1 MGRQSKGF
9 SQKIGRGW
17 GRIFGRSNTQTA
29 TAATGTAQTPTTGP
43 LPASKSTDVLG
54 DLFQGAQQ
62 PNQPSGNGH
71 ASNLQHNQGENLN
84 LVNYSPEELVEQVD
98 RALNRIQFGWTRATK
113 WMENYS
119 EVWSV
124 MGPII
129 LVIGTIGE
137 VFLVLWLRQKEQD
150 VIAGLSIVAVALVL
164 EGTFLA
170 VSYKAA
176 TIRNRAEK
184 RPEGQTALDKKKLW
198 RQFGFWFAL
207 AIGVCATQMIFIA
220 AQTNDT
226 GIGLYGV
233 WAFAILRAVF
243 TLVADGYTAFAHE
256 EKPTT
261 AERALEEEQQRTKH
275 AETFLKQKTTEVTI
289 INTGILGIREAHNE
303 AVIKDIE
310 LRTQMEIKQLQSEA
324 QVKTLK
330 TQQEQDALFRTLQN
344 NIMRALLDPDMP
356 ESQRAVL
363 LSTLQSLAGAAR
375 QLLPGPVTR
384 IEEEEADE

>member
-9 SQKIGRGW
+9 SQNVGRGW
-17 GRIFGRSNTQTA
+17 GRILGRSNAQTA

-71 ASNLQHNQGENLN
+71 SSNLQHTQGGDLN

-98 RALNRIQFGWTRATK
+98 RALNRVQFGWTRATK

-124 MGPII
+124 AGPII

-137 VFLVLWLRQKEQD
+137 VFLVLWLRQKAQD

-184 RPEGQTALDKKKLW
+184 RPEGQTALDKQKLH

-275 AETFLKQKTTEVTI
+275 AETFLRQKTTEVTI
-289 INTGILGIREAHNE
+289 INTGILEIREAHN
-303 AVIKDIE
+303 AAAIKE
-310 LRTQMEIKQLQSEA
+310 VKQTTQLQLERLQSEA
-324 QVKTLK
+324 QISAMK
-330 TQQEQDALFRTLQN
+330 TQQEQATRMTNLSN
-344 NIMRALLDPDMP
+344 NIMRALFDPELPDD
-356 ESQRAVL
+356 QREKL
-363 LSTLQSLAGAAR
+363 LNIMQGMATAHK
-375 QLLPGPVTR
+375 LLPQSKVT
-384 IEEEEADE
+384 IEEEADE